1 MFDPLHICFLSQEY
15 PPDTGWGGIGSYTYD
30 MAHALIQAGHRVTV
44 IARAADRERIA
55 DDQGIAVHRIQ
66 PAPCWDRL
74 RVLWR
79 LNRVWPG
86 FAWAAMRR
94 LRSIHQSTPVDIV
107 EAGECRADG
116 FFVHW
121 IPKPRPRAVTRL
133 HLAWIFVD
141 RNNAIAPNLKKRLIY
156 WLEKQSIL
164 RADAITA
171 PSSAV
176 VDLTRT
182 WLGSG
187 VSARVVP
194 NPIDVQRFS
203 PNGHQRRREV
213 LFVGRL
219 ERGKG
224 LGLLSEAL
232 PAVLKRCPDVC
243 VRLVG
248 PDGMDEQ
255 GRSWRLRILDCI
267 PGAEHSRVAFEQAPR
282 ADLAELY
289 RTASLCVIPSVWENC
304 PYVALEAMASGTP
317 IVATYAGGLP
327 EIVKHGRTG
336 LLVRPEDPAGL
347 ADAICELMNDPVKRA
362 RMGAE
367 ARRDAENKFS
377 ASKVV
382 EQMVGVYRE
391 VGGLEVG
398 GREVGGC

>member
-1 MFDPLHICFLSQEY
+1 MSDPLHICFLSQEY
-15 PPDTGWGGIGSYTYD
+15 PPDTGWGGIGSYTHD
-30 MAHALIQAGHRVTV
+30 MAHALVKAGHRVTV
-44 IARAADRERIA
+44 IARAAGDERIA
-55 DDQGIAVHRIQ
+55 DDQGIEVHRIQ
-66 PAPCWDRL
+66 PAPGWDRM

-141 RNNAIAPNLKKRLIY
+141 RHNAIAPNLRKRLTY

-171 PSSAV
+171 PSAAV

-182 WLGSG
+182 WLGG
-187 VSARVVP
+187 RVSARVVP

-203 PNGHQRRREV
+203 PNGHQRRCEV

-224 LGLLSEAL
+224 LGTLSDAL
-232 PAVLKRCPDVC
+232 PAILNCCPDVS
-243 VRLVG
+243 VRFVG
-248 PDGMDEQ
+248 TDGADEH
-255 GRSWRLRILDCI
+255 GRSWRLRLLDRV
-267 PGAEHSRVAFEQAPR
+267 PLEEHARIAFEQVPR

-289 RTASLCVIPSVWENC
+289 RTASLCVIPSTWENF
-304 PYVALEAMASGTP
+304 PYVALEALASGTP
-317 IVATYAGGLP
+317 VVATHAGGLP
-327 EIVKHGRTG
+327 EIVEHGRTG
-336 LLVRPEDPAGL
+336 LLVRPDDPAGL
-347 ADAICELMNDPVKRA
+347 ANAISELMNDPAKRA

-391 VGGLEVG
+391 VGGREVG
-398 GREVGGC
+398 GR